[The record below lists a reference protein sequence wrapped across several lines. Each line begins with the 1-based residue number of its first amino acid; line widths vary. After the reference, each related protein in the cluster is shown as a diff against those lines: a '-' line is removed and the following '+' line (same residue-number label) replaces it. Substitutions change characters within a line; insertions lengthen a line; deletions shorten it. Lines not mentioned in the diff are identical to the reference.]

1 MSNASSKLKRLQPL
15 IGVAA
20 FGLGAFLVYRALQQ
34 HSMSEI
40 LDSLRSISLGHL
52 ALGAALTAG
61 SFLCL
66 TGYDTLAVR
75 YTKGDLPYRKIAL
88 ASFTAL
94 SIGHTLGFA
103 ALSSGAVRYR
113 FYTGWGLSPGD
124 VGRIVLFCG
133 VTVALGL
140 GTVAGISA
148 LVRPD
153 LIAEIFGVSTTAVA
167 AVGILPLLAVA
178 GYVGLAVFVRRPIR
192 IRRFEL
198 PVPPAKLALG
208 QIVVGTADFL
218 SVSAVLHQMLS
229 ASADIDFFP
238 VAAVYSLANAAAIMS
253 HVPGGIGV
261 IEAIV
266 LSLYPGANVIGALI
280 VFRAVYYLVPFA
292 IGCLVLGA
300 VELARRRRLAAEQ
313 RPSA

>member
-1 MSNASSKLKRLQPL
+1 MGNASSKLGRLQPL

-20 FGLGAFLVYRALQQ
+20 FGLAAFLVYRALRQ

-40 LDSLRSISLGHL
+40 ADSLWSISPGHL
-52 ALGAALTAG
+52 ALGVALTAV

-75 YTKGDLPYRKIAL
+75 YTGGDLPYRKIAL

-113 FYTGWGLSPGD
+113 FYTSWGLSPGD

-140 GTVAGISA
+140 GTVAGASA

-153 LIAEIFGVSTTAVA
+153 LIAEIFGVAEA
-167 AVGILPLLAVA
+167 AVIAAGILLLALVA
-178 GYVGLAVFVRRPIR
+178 GYVVLALFVRHSIR

-208 QIVVGTADFL
+208 QIAVGSADFL

-229 ASADIDFFP
+229 ASADVGFFP
-238 VAAVYSLANAAAIMS
+238 IAAVYSLANAAAIMS
-253 HVPGGIGV
+253 HVPGGLGV

-280 VFRAVYYLVPFA
+280 AFRAVYYLIPFA

-300 VELARRRRLAAEQ
+300 VELARRRRVPAEQ

>member
-1 MSNASSKLKRLQPL
+1 MSKPSSWLKRLQPL

-20 FGLGAFLVYRALQQ
+20 FGLAAFLVYRALRQ
-34 HSMSEI
+34 HSMGEI
-40 LDSLRSISLGHL
+40 IDSLRSISLGHL
-52 ALGAALTAG
+52 ALGAALTAI

-66 TGYDTLAVR
+66 TGYDALAVR
-75 YTKGDLPYRKIAL
+75 YTERDLPYRKMAL
-88 ASFTAL
+88 VSFIAL
-94 SIGHTLGFA
+94 SIGHTLGLA

-113 FYTGWGLSPGD
+113 FYTQWGLSPGD

-133 VTVALGL
+133 MTVALGL

-153 LIAEIFGVSTTAVA
+153 LIAEIFGVAQAAVSV
-167 AVGILPLLAVA
+167 VGILLLALVA
-178 GYVGLAVFVRRPIR
+178 GYVGLALFVHRPIR

-229 ASADIDFFP
+229 ASADIEFFP
-238 VAAVYSLANAAAIMS
+238 VAAVYSLANAAAIVS
-253 HVPGGIGV
+253 HVPGGLGV

-280 VFRAVYYLVPFA
+280 AFRAIYYLIPFV

-300 VELARRRRLAAEQ
+300 VELARRRRVPVEQ

>member
-1 MSNASSKLKRLQPL
+1 MGNASSKLKRLQPL

-20 FGLGAFLVYRALQQ
+20 FGIAAFLVYRAVRQ

-40 LDSLRSISLGHL
+40 VDSLRSISSGHL
-52 ALGAALTAG
+52 ALGAALTAV

-66 TGYDTLAVR
+66 TGYDALAVR
-75 YTKGDLPYRKIAL
+75 YTGRDLPYRKIAL

-94 SIGHTLGFA
+94 SIGHTLGLA

-113 FYTGWGLSPGD
+113 FYTRWGLSPGD

-133 VTVALGL
+133 MTVALGL
-140 GTVAGISA
+140 STVAGISA

-153 LIAEIFGVSTTAVA
+153 LVADMFGVPQAVVS
-167 AVGILPLLAVA
+167 AVGILPLLAVVA
-178 GYVGLAVFVRRPIR
+178 YVGLAFFVRRPIR

-198 PVPPAKLALG
+198 PVPSPGLALG
-208 QIVVGTADFL
+208 QIAVGSADFL

-229 ASADIDFFP
+229 ASSDIGFFP
-238 VAAVYSLANAAAIMS
+238 VAVAYSLANGAAIMS
-253 HVPGGIGV
+253 HVPGGLGV

-280 VFRAVYYLVPFA
+280 AFRVVYYLIPFA
-292 IGCLVLGA
+292 IGCMVFGV
-300 VELARRRRLAAEQ
+300 VELAHRRRQAQA
-313 RPSA
+313 

>member
-1 MSNASSKLKRLQPL
+1 MSKPSSRLKRLQPL

-20 FGLGAFLVYRALQQ
+20 FGLAAFLVYRALKQ
-34 HSMSEI
+34 HSMDEI
-40 LDSLRSISLGHL
+40 IDSLRSISLGHL
-52 ALGAALTAG
+52 ALGAALTAI

-75 YTKGDLPYRKIAL
+75 YTERDLPYRKIAL
-88 ASFTAL
+88 VSFIAL
-94 SIGHTLGFA
+94 SIGHTLGLA

-113 FYTGWGLSPGD
+113 FYTQWGLSPGD

-133 VTVALGL
+133 MTVALGL

-148 LVRPD
+148 MLRPD
-153 LIAEIFGVSTTAVA
+153 LIAEIFGVSQAAVT

-192 IRRFEL
+192 IRRFQL
-198 PVPPAKLALG
+198 PLPPARLAFG

-229 ASADIDFFP
+229 ASANVGFFP

-253 HVPGGIGV
+253 HVPGGLGV

-280 VFRAVYYLVPFA
+280 AFRAVYYLIPFA
-292 IGCLVLGA
+292 IGCLVFGA
-300 VELARRRRLAAEQ
+300 MELARRRRVPAEQ
-313 RPSA
+313 PPSA

>member
-1 MSNASSKLKRLQPL
+1 MSSRSSRFKRLQPL
-15 IGVAA
+15 IAVAA
-20 FGLGAFLVYRALQQ
+20 FGVAAFLVYRALRQ
-34 HSMSEI
+34 HSMDEI
-40 LDSLRSISLGHL
+40 LDALRSISFDHL
-52 ALGAALTAG
+52 MLGAALTAF

-75 YTKGDLPYRKIAL
+75 YTKRDLPYRKIAL

-94 SIGHTLGFA
+94 SIGHTLGLA

-113 FYTGWGLSPGD
+113 FYTSWGLSPGD
-124 VGRIVLFCG
+124 VGRMVLFCG

-140 GTVAGISA
+140 STVAGVSA

-153 LIAEIFGVSTTAVA
+153 LIAELIGVSRAVVTG
-167 AVGILPLLAVA
+167 VGILPLLAVA
-178 GYVGLAVFVRRPIR
+178 GYVGLAVFVRRPVR

-198 PVPPAKLALG
+198 PVPPAGLAIG
-208 QIVVGTADFL
+208 QIVVGSADVL

-229 ASADIDFFP
+229 ASTDIGFFP
-238 VAAVYSLANAAAIMS
+238 VAAVYSLANGAAIMS
-253 HVPGGIGV
+253 HVPGGLGV

-280 VFRAVYYLVPFA
+280 AFRAVYYLVPFA
-292 IGCLVLGA
+292 MGLLVLGA
-300 VELARRRRLAAEQ
+300 VELRRRRRASVGQQ
-313 RPSA
+313 RSE